1 MIFGTTELK
10 PRATKNTAEEEKL
23 VKHMMTAVAQF
34 TKDPEHGLRR
44 LGYPLYEPT
53 GKTLIR
59 WGYQNKSEMNFG
71 TSTEYDSQCKILKII
86 KDPKSPES
94 TEELSKALEGLLGLV
109 SSLGKGAKAKGT

>member
-10 PRATKNTAEEEKL
+10 PRASKNTPEEDKL
-23 VKHMMTAVAQF
+23 MKHMMTAVAQF

-44 LGYPLYEPT
+44 LGYPLYEAT

-59 WGYQNKSEMNFG
+59 WGYQNKSEMNLG
-71 TSTEYDSQCKILKII
+71 GSTEYDSQCKLIRII

-94 TEELSKALEGLLGLV
+94 TEELSKALEGIMGLLAGP
-109 SSLGKGAKAKGT
+109 KGAAKGP